1 MNQIP
6 QDLLLELHR
15 HQQEHLVHFWDQ
27 LTDAHRE
34 RLCQQI
40 RQIDFDQT
48 RRLWLKASGQS
59 YSEFTS
65 ASRVN
70 RAKAPAT
77 VVRQP
82 ADSSSESRW
91 QKAVELGAQELRD
104 NRVAVITVAGGQG
117 TRLGFDH
124 PKGLFPIGPVTD
136 RSLFQ
141 IFAEQ
146 ILARRRRHE
155 CEIPWF
161 VMTSDATH
169 DETVAFFRSKDFFG
183 LPENSICFF
192 QQGSLPAIEAATGRV
207 LLSSPSELAL
217 SPDGHGGLVTA
228 LDRAGLLDD
237 MARRGVRHLFY
248 HQVDNPT
255 VIMVDPAFIG
265 FHVLEGSQLSTN
277 VVRKTSPTERMGVL
291 VDVDGRTEII
301 EYSELTPEQ
310 AAKTD
315 DTGEWIFWAG
325 NTAIHL
331 FDLDFLKR
339 LAGNGCQLP
348 LHAARKNVASIN
360 PDGSSA
366 NQGTASSPNAIKME
380 RFIFDALPL
389 AEKTLIVEGNRS
401 REFNPVKNQS
411 GADSPETS
419 RAALN
424 RIAHDWLTYAGVN
437 VDQGTTVE
445 ISPLQALDAVELATK
460 LQRGQMTVGELIK
473 RS

>member
-1 MNQIP
+1 M
-6 QDLLLELHR
+6 
-15 HQQEHLVHFWDQ
+15 
-27 LTDAHRE
+27 
-34 RLCQQI
+34 
-40 RQIDFDQT
+40 
-48 RRLWLKASGQS
+48 
-59 YSEFTS
+59 
-65 ASRVN
+65 
-70 RAKAPAT
+70 
-77 VVRQP
+77 
-82 ADSSSESRW
+82 
-91 QKAVELGAQELRD
+91 
-104 NRVAVITVAGGQG
+104 
-117 TRLGFDH
+117 
-124 PKGLFPIGPVTD
+124 
-136 RSLFQ
+136 
-141 IFAEQ
+141 
-146 ILARRRRHE
+146 
-155 CEIPWF
+155 
-161 VMTSDATH
+161 
-169 DETVAFFRSKDFFG
+169 
-183 LPENSICFF
+183 
-192 QQGSLPAIEAATGRV
+192 
-207 LLSSPSELAL
+207 
-217 SPDGHGGLVTA
+217 
-228 LDRAGLLDD
+228 
-237 MARRGVRHLFY
+237 
-248 HQVDNPT
+248 
-255 VIMVDPAFIG
+255 IMVDPAFIG

-424 RIAHDWLTYAGVN
+424 RIAHDWLSAAGVN
-437 VDQGTTVE
+437 VDQARLWK
-445 ISPLQALDAVELATK
+445 SA
-460 LQRGQMTVGELIK
+460 RCRHWMR
-473 RS
+473 RSLPQNCNVVR